1 MHNFSSM
8 QVEPFVLAHFR
19 KYGDFQKSRFFPKF
33 WVFLNAE
40 YIYNPGENRVR
51 AYLQMKLDKI
61 IRIIVFR

>member
-51 AYLQMKLDKI
+51 AYL
-61 IRIIVFR
+61 